1 MNRFLLLCLFS
12 CACLGLHAQSIKERE
27 VPQLIK
33 KSVSEVYPE
42 AKNISWE
49 IEDGMYEAS
58 FMQDGKELTCVI
70 AMNGKITQIEEEIG
84 TSGLPGGALSYLAM
98 HEQRTDQME
107 VTKIRDIR
115 NTITYEVE
123 TGGMSYL
130 FDERGNLISKQ
141 QEIEEDDD
149 DR

>member
-1 MNRFLLLCLFS
+1 MNRFLFFCFFS
-12 CACLGLHAQSIKERE
+12 LACLGLHAQSIKERE

-58 FMQDGKELTCVI
+58 FMEAGKELTCVI

-98 HEQRTDQME
+98 HELRTDKME
-107 VTKIRDIR
+107 VTKIKDAR
-115 NTITYEVE
+115 NTITYEIE
-123 TGGMSYL
+123 TEGMSYL